1 MWRRQEEPKVS
12 SVPQSVVAP
21 ASTTSPS
28 ATVPPQATQVSS
40 QPSAQPVAQVAEVA
54 AAPKTAT
61 SIVCKGISI
70 RGQVTGSEDLQ
81 IDGEVNGTVQ
91 LAGGRVMI
99 GPEGRVT
106 GNIDAREIIV
116 RGELKGNLRAGE
128 RILVGRTGVWQG
140 DGVSPRLGIEE
151 GAVVKGKLEVAE
163 EKKPAAPKVVAAPK
177 PENVVAPA
185 ASAPASSSSSAS
197 SGNGNGASL
206 PKEQTGANGNANA
219 HENVTEL
226 AKIGTGPSGN

>member
-1 MWRRQEEPKVS
+1 MWRKQEEPKVS
-12 SVPQSVVAP
+12 PTPQNIVAP
-21 ASTTSPS
+21 SSTMPPA
-28 ATVPPQATQVSS
+28 ATVPAQSPQVNS
-40 QPSAQPVAQVAEVA
+40 QINAQPVSHVAEVA
-54 AAPKTAT
+54 PAPKTPT

-70 RGQVTGSEDLQ
+70 RGEVTGTEDFQ

-91 LAGGRVMI
+91 MSGGRVMI

-128 RILVGRTGVWQG
+128 RILVGRTGIWRG

-163 EKKPAAPKVVAAPK
+163 EKKPVAPKVEAAKPASVAAP
-177 PENVVAPA
+177 V
-185 ASAPASSSSSAS
+185 ASAPAGS
-197 SGNGNGASL
+197 GNGASSSKDL
-206 PKEQTGANGNANA
+206 NGSNGSSSSHDNAA
-219 HENVTEL
+219 EL
-226 AKIGTGPSGN
+226 AKVGTVPNVN